1 MGKFF
6 DPIATRLDLFF
17 QMFSAMIGTNRAIPN
32 VGTFRPCFDRVVI
45 VSSTP
50 VGILKTRLPLQILEE
65 VSHSFNIT
73 TYSGQHPRLC
83 SVITV
88 VCAQNH
94 QPLQILAE
102 YKGLLGDHRVVEV
115 EIALDV
121 VADAASGAQEGLAA
135 LVGLIVK
142 PHHRRRHLRA
152 VHHPDQTPPPGCTR
166 GPTFY
171 LEDRKSSVKQKAYV
185 RLRKLPGRGFG
196 EEHVRLEWTL
206 SRKRAV
212 VRHVGGNKIEDLLRA
227 DLGKFIDRNLRL
239 EQVDHV
245 ELGYVLGGIPAKRRK
260 KPQNPPA
267 SNRPTMLEQLPDS
280 DYRARWRA
288 NMLSHSLANREQTKF
303 ANYEQALW
311 VCQHSS
317 AQIRGHLKEMRDEG
331 RPRRRGRPR
340 NVPRRV
346 RRITDYQINSC
357 FRRIKPSRV

>member
-1 MGKFF
+1 
-6 DPIATRLDLFF
+6 FF
-17 QMFSAMIGTNRAIPN
+17 QMFSAMIGTNRAIPK

-50 VGILKTRLPLQILEE
+50 VGILKTRLPLKILEE

-121 VADAASGAQEGLAA
+121 VVDAASGAQDGLAA
-135 LVGLIVK
+135 LVKLIVK

-152 VHHPDQTPPPGCTR
+152 VHHPDQTPPPGCTS

-171 LEDRKSSVKQKAYV
+171 LEDRKSSVKLKAYV
-185 RLRKLPGRGFG
+185 RLRKLQGGGFG
-196 EEHVRLEWTL
+196 EEHVQLEWTL

-212 VRHVGGNKIEDLLRA
+212 VCHLGGNKIENLLTA

-239 EQVDHV
+239 EQVDDV
-245 ELGYVLGGIPAKRRK
+245 KLGYVLGGIPARRLK
-260 KPQNPPA
+260 KPQNP
-267 SNRPTMLEQLPDS
+267 
-280 DYRARWRA
+280 
-288 NMLSHSLANREQTKF
+288 
-303 ANYEQALW
+303 
-311 VCQHSS
+311 
-317 AQIRGHLKEMRDEG
+317 
-331 RPRRRGRPR
+331 
-340 NVPRRV
+340 
-346 RRITDYQINSC
+346 
-357 FRRIKPSRV
+357 